1 MFLVPGKFQVNLN
14 LSCSEKMVNKVDFK
28 PVFII
33 SEPRSGTTWLQKALN
48 SHGEIFCTE
57 FRLFGDLF
65 DTVIDVKPDGST
77 RERNRSSLESYI
89 GAISQHLCLKD
100 AGILPREFTDEMTT
114 KIARGYFEY
123 MSEKT
128 GKRFIVDKFTSLPN
142 PEIIKKCKRYF
153 PDASY
158 IYLSRDGR
166 DIAVSKFFDWVTKS
180 KKGEAVDTQS
190 NVYRKYILGEDVELK
205 RLFTDKEI
213 EHFAQSWASHV
224 SSNMASCGL
233 SISYEAMHR
242 DQGKVLENLLEY
254 IGAKFDKE
262 LLDHCVKQST
272 FKVMSGGR
280 QKADGQETAK
290 ARSGIAGGWKR
301 YFTKA
306 DGEIFSK
313 LCQDFLEKLKLEE
326 DASWVDRLPET
337 INV

>member
-1 MFLVPGKFQVNLN
+1 
-14 LSCSEKMVNKVDFK
+14 MVNKVDLK
-28 PVFII
+28 PIFII

-65 DTVIDVKPDGST
+65 DTVVDVKPDGST

-100 AGILPREFTDEMTT
+100 AGILPRDFADEMTS

-123 MSEKT
+123 MSQKT
-128 GKRFIVDKFTSLPN
+128 GKKFIVDKFTSLPN
-142 PEIIKKCKRYF
+142 PSIIKQCKRHF

-166 DIAVSKFFDWVTKS
+166 DISVSKFFDWVTKT
-180 KKGEAVDTQS
+180 KKGESVDAQS
-190 NVYRKYILGEDVELK
+190 NIYRKYILGEDVKLS
-205 RLFTDKEI
+205 RLFTDEEV
-213 EHFAQSWASHV
+213 EHFARSWASHV
-224 SSNMASCGL
+224 SSNMENCGL

-242 DQGKVLENLLEY
+242 DQGKVLESLFEY
-254 IGAKFDKE
+254 IGAGFDKD
-262 LLDHCVKQST
+262 LIDHCIQQST

-280 QKADGQETAK
+280 EKSDGQETAK
-290 ARSGIAGGWKR
+290 ARSGVAGGWKK
-301 YFTKA
+301 YFTCR

-313 LCQDFLEKLKLEE
+313 NCMSILNKLELESDEFWYKDLPEKLDL
-326 DASWVDRLPET
+326 
-337 INV
+337 